1 MKRILIVLAAL
12 SAACESKT
20 RAKSMDPPE
29 AAKVQPVGEITFA
42 TDSPK
47 LAKIRVE
54 AVDAADVPR
63 AQVSTPGKVEA
74 NPNRLS
80 HVVLPVGGRVAAVRV
95 RLGDFVTEGDVVL
108 TVESSDVDQA
118 TSTYLQGQASVTQAR
133 AALAKAQADL
143 DRMRDLFEHNAVA
156 RKELLNAEAVLAQS
170 KAAVE
175 QAQAS
180 SEQARRRLEILGVKP
195 GQFGQRLEIRAPISG
210 KVLEISVAP
219 GEYRNDTAASLMT
232 IADLSSVWVTS
243 DVPESSIRMVQL
255 GERVDIE
262 LTAYPGTRFSGRVKQ
277 IADTVDPQTR
287 TVKVRAELDNREG
300 RLRPEM
306 FAQIRFTN
314 DVVRKPVVPVG
325 AVLQGDGQ
333 SMIWRQ
339 ESPGVFRQI
348 PVTLGSRVGDR
359 VAVLT
364 GLQAGDRI
372 VTDGVMLLRNN

>member
-1 MKRILIVLAAL
+1 MKRILIVLAVL
-12 SAACESKT
+12 SAACETRT
-20 RAKSMDPPE
+20 RAKSPDPPE
-29 AAKVQPVGEITFA
+29 TAKAQPPAEISFS

-54 AVDAADVPR
+54 AVDAEDVPT

-80 HVVLPVGGRVAAVRV
+80 HVVLPVAGRVAAVRV
-95 RLGDFVTEGDVVL
+95 RLGDFVKQGDVVL
-108 TVESSDVDQA
+108 TLESSDVDQA
-118 TSTYLQGQASVTQAR
+118 TSTYLQAEASVTQAR

-156 RKELLNAEAVLAQS
+156 KKELLNAEAVLAQS

-210 KVLEISVAP
+210 KVLEMSVAP
-219 GEYRNDTAASLMT
+219 GEFRNDTAASLMT

-300 RLRPEM
+300 SLRPEM

-314 DVVRKPVVPVG
+314 DVVKKPVVPVG

-333 SMIWRQ
+333 NVIWRQ

-364 GLQAGDRI
+364 GLRRGDRI